1 MFLNDD
7 EGTMISVSIVGRGVS
22 PSMVYYY
29 DSIISTLELYIFQ

>member
-7 EGTMISVSIVGRGVS
+7 EGIMISVSIVSRGVS
-22 PSMVYYY
+22 STMEYHY